1 VAIKKI
7 TNYSHYILMVILS
20 SYLLLLWMYFKYN
33 TLHIN
38 AFKILLWFVII
49 PLLLFSAV
57 ILIRWRQKKQQNKI
71 KNPPNISGE
80 KSKAIQPEAY
90 QLFIYSSISLPEGDS
105 WSEIKDNHDDL
116 TILSENLTFFDNLPL
131 LIKPIARVTNASA
144 LLQSHASHQQY
155 DEDGFTADG
164 FDNESFDNQSFEND
178 YFENKSVED
187 IDTLT
192 LRLYALILEQLVLSD
207 EVLTVIGQ
215 YFTTVQQKNT
225 YEPNSAINIHPEW
238 QQYCIASANED
249 NADAMDNAPM
259 IELSQLAVYLCLPML
274 ADTAF
279 IIDALKQQLA
289 LYGIAEHFIII
300 KTVTADDSAADSY
313 QPIAF
318 INQQLIGLSKALTPE
333 VCLFIGVDSQINEQW
348 LESKLYAEA
357 TPTVVPT
364 EASSLLIFCNQAAED
379 LLNLASANTVAK
391 IGFLLTET
399 TDSVAN
405 SSNKTIDTNNRRHY
419 RDNLRKI
426 KQLLIDNDFVLT
438 PQDNSQAA
446 NSPPAKTLEKQSL
459 KPSAKKTT
467 ITDTLDE
474 ANITLFSD
482 INLVNQPNESVL
494 FMTFIDDLT
503 AQGALVNEHFL
514 GHYMPLSLYLKP
526 FISLAL
532 LVDFTNNNQQQ
543 SDTDFLITQHKHCCV
558 LWLSDP
564 SKAS

>member
-1 VAIKKI
+1 MAIKKI

-20 SYLLLLWMYFKYN
+20 SYLLLLWIYFKDN
-33 TLHIN
+33 ALHIN
-38 AFKILLWFVII
+38 AFKILLWFII

-57 ILIRWRQKKQQNKI
+57 ILIRWRQKKQQNEI
-71 KNPPNISGE
+71 KNSPNISAE
-80 KSKAIQPEAY
+80 KSKAIQPKTY
-90 QLFIYSSISLPEGDS
+90 QLFVYSSISLPEGDS
-105 WSEIKDNHDDL
+105 WSEIEDNHDDL
-116 TILSENLTFFDNLPL
+116 TILSENLTDFDNLPL
-131 LIKPIARVTNASA
+131 LIKPIARVTNARA
-144 LLQSHASHQQY
+144 LLQFHASH
-155 DEDGFTADG
+155 
-164 FDNESFDNQSFEND
+164 QSFEND
-178 YFENKSVED
+178 GFENKSVED
-187 IDTLT
+187 IDALT
-192 LRLYALILEQLVLSD
+192 LRLYALIIEQLVLSD

-238 QQYCIASANED
+238 QQYCIASANAD
-249 NADAMDNAPM
+249 NADAMDNAPV
-259 IELSQLAVYLCLPML
+259 IELSQLAVHLCLPML
-274 ADTAF
+274 TDTAF

-333 VCLFIGVDSQINEQW
+333 VCLFIGVDSQIHEQW
-348 LESKLYAEA
+348 LESKLYVEA
-357 TPTVVPT
+357 TSTVVPT

-391 IGFLLTET
+391 IGFLLTEV
-399 TDSVAN
+399 TDCDSITN
-405 SSNKTIDTNNRRHY
+405 SANKTIDTNNHRHY

-446 NSPPAKTLEKQSL
+446 NKTLEKQSL
-459 KPSAKKTT
+459 ESSAKKTT
-467 ITDTLDE
+467 ITDTLAE
-474 ANITLFSD
+474 VNITLFSD
-482 INLVNQPNESVL
+482 INPVNQPNESKL

-503 AQGALVNEHFL
+503 AQGTLVNEHFL
-514 GHYMPLSLYLKP
+514 GHYMPSSLYLKP

-532 LVDFTNNNQQQ
+532 LVNFANNNQQQ
-543 SDTDFLITQHKHCCV
+543 SDTAFLITQHKHCCV
-558 LWLSDP
+558 LWLLDP